1 MARPL
6 PHSPRRAKQTLGR
19 GAFGSR
25 NRESRRGLVDFAQP
39 CAERRCEDQLDL
51 PDLPRFEFTALDQA
65 LDRPA
70 FDAQEARHFDDTKR
84 RQVPP
89 RDLVSVKQ
97 SLHLGLNA
105 GRSAGS
111 IGAGSRPPG
120 EFLGRT
126 VLHFGPPPF
135 ERGSASCHRTVIVE
149 GSDPASS

>member
-51 PDLPRFEFTALDQA
+51 PDLPRFEFTSFDQA
-65 LDRPA
+65 LDSPA
-70 FDAQEARHFDDTKR
+70 FDAQEARHLDDTKR

-89 RDLVSVKQ
+89 RDLFSVNQ
-97 SLHLGLNA
+97 SLHLRVNA
-105 GRSAGS
+105 GDRRGY
-111 IGAGSRPPG
+111 R
-120 EFLGRT
+120 F
-126 VLHFGPPPF
+126 VLP
-135 ERGSASCHRTVIVE
+135 
-149 GSDPASS
+149 